1 MLPDDYLRCQKL
13 SYDISLILIKNKNK
27 NKKQKRILD
36 LFLFVPMFV
45 EHFI

>member
-27 NKKQKRILD
+27 KQKRILD